1 MMKRKI
7 SGSIVLIL
15 CIGITLTG
23 CKNGT
28 AGNTT
33 ETEQQENTNVTDEEN
48 REEDVDKS
56 GETDEKSLPTGFTT
70 EYKIVDFKDG
80 YFIINMDDSIYSLL
94 DANGNK
100 IKQSFAMSFLQSEFA
115 ETVSDTAIMID
126 YSGNNI
132 LPLGK
137 GSYSNLSNWGSRSE
151 YCLQEKDGVQ
161 YIIGLDGTVVKELTG
176 TYGGIISNAFLV
188 DGTVNDVTGY
198 IHAEGDLYSLDEE
211 PIDTEHD
218 YFDTCYDLNDY
229 YICGFSLTDLYNSRG
244 ELILSFPGYSD
255 LDEEWYR
262 SLESIGIGNLLR
274 IEYYL
279 PNHGAGSTHYYK
291 LVNPDEQTV
300 SEQYYHQIV
309 KADDDTI
316 YAEAVDTDTI
326 DVYDE
331 NGDYINSLR
340 FDSSFFAMG
349 EENSLI
355 AVSEGGPSGSIRF
368 LNAEGEEVTELT
380 KEECVNVAPLE
391 NCWVL
396 QNDSGEY
403 ALMDETGEIRIPY
416 GRLDGSSDS
425 TSGNIIWTD
434 IEIESYNGEEIEDI
448 YTDDDL
454 FCIVTEDDNMSNVY
468 IF

>member
-1 MMKRKI
+1 
-7 SGSIVLIL
+7 
-15 CIGITLTG
+15 
-23 CKNGT
+23 
-28 AGNTT
+28 
-33 ETEQQENTNVTDEEN
+33 
-48 REEDVDKS
+48 
-56 GETDEKSLPTGFTT
+56 
-70 EYKIVDFKDG
+70 
-80 YFIINMDDSIYSLL
+80 
-94 DANGNK
+94 
-100 IKQSFAMSFLQSEFA
+100 
-115 ETVSDTAIMID
+115 MID

-161 YIIGLDGTVVKELTG
+161 YIIGLDGTVVKKLTG

-188 DGTVNDVTGY
+188 DGTVNDVPGY

-211 PIDTEHD
+211 PIDTKHD
-218 YFDTCYDLNDY
+218 YFNTCYDLNDY
-229 YICGFSLTDLYNSRG
+229 YVCGANLADLYNSDG
-244 ELILSFPGYSD
+244 ELVLSFPGYKD

-262 SLESIGIGNLLR
+262 SFESIGIGNLLR
-274 IEYYL
+274 IEHYP

-331 NGDYINSLR
+331 NGNYINSLR

-349 EENSLI
+349 EENSLV
-355 AVSEGGPSGSIRF
+355 AVSEGGPSGSICF

-380 KEECVNVAPLE
+380 KEECVNVAPLK

-416 GRLDGSSDS
+416 GRLGGSSDS
-425 TSGNIIWTD
+425 TSDNIIWTD